1 MTCCPS
7 PPPIPPSKSRPRVRG
22 ALRAAGLSVLL
33 AACSTSPGGPPA
45 TYLSVTLVNRVD
57 GTDGTDGTGT
67 AHPSLCTQFPVL
79 VGSRVTDRLE
89 IPGDLIVHTDLD
101 RSTAQITFVGAE
113 TITVTYSVEQIRAGV
128 SGDPVEIAGRRQDY
142 GATVRSGCP

>member
-1 MTCCPS
+1 
-7 PPPIPPSKSRPRVRG
+7 
-22 ALRAAGLSVLL
+22 
-33 AACSTSPGGPPA
+33 
-45 TYLSVTLVNRVD
+45 VD

-128 SGDPVEIAGRRQDY
+128 SGDPFEIAGRRQDY